1 MIRAPLIAAALLLPA
16 LPTIAQA
23 EVRQPRTLLA
33 MAPADFAQA
42 TTLHDDALESHA
54 TLSTE
59 KAHREGWKFLKPFGH
74 DNHLRAIVDKKT
86 GATRFEVRQAL
97 RYWGAQR
104 DYQQVHYIGPR
115 GLQKVV
121 LSEAQ
126 HGADVCPTTENMIDC
141 PLSKTMAFEVDEHTV
156 RKIAADYQPGT
167 RQRSWAFK
175 LKDQTGHDIHSGIVP
190 AEAAGLLQAVDRYK
204 AGLSVS

>member
-1 MIRAPLIAAALLLPA
+1 MIRTPLIAAALLLPA
-16 LPTIAQA
+16 LPTVAQA
-23 EVRQPRTLLA
+23 EVPQPRSLLA

-74 DNHLRAIVDKKT
+74 DNHMRAIVDKKT

-104 DYQQVHYIGPR
+104 DYNQVHYVGPR

-121 LSEAQ
+121 LSEAK
-126 HGADVCPTTENMIDC
+126 HGADVCPTTENMLEC
-141 PLSKTMAFEVDEHTV
+141 PLSKSMAFEVDEHTV
-156 RKIAADYQPGT
+156 RQIAADYQPGAK
-167 RQRSWAFK
+167 QRSWAFK

-204 AGLSVS
+204 AGLSAS